1 MLVTH
6 SACMLRSMPR
16 AIQIRD
22 VPDEVHSTLRSRAAA
37 AGMSLS
43 EYLLREVTEM
53 AARPSVADVLR
64 RAQRRSGGAAVTDIV
79 AAVRDGRERD

>member
-1 MLVTH
+1 
-6 SACMLRSMPR
+6 MPR